1 MNNEL
6 NDLYVSSDEIQKLIL
21 DNPFLKRMGN
31 DVTEKSLLKW
41 VTKKSMHK
49 FEKRAK
55 KRDVLGLI
63 TKFSFDGFFIQK
75 ENGRTIILKPT
86 KKYFVLKDG
95 GLIDESPIDSNT
107 TMSHDINEIKDHSFS
122 IVGAKNGSC
131 PTNDFECFNMD
142 FHDILVSK
150 MNNDNGMYKE
160 ITKYSPI
167 FFDLLCNILN
177 DTLTDWHTKILI
189 SSALG
194 YFVLDDDIV
203 PDHDEDGYVDDL
215 FIVCYVLKE
224 IKNNISST
232 LVENNW
238 YYDGDILQLIDEIYN
253 QSYNIVKDDVCA
265 ILQKVGLHKFKTLEL
280 EEYSGEY
287 PQRMAKLGREKRELL
302 ALLAFV
308 IKQIYHVNM
317 NNKKI
322 ETIKDFLQQYGDYH
336 EVNRLIELS
345 MANHGI
351 QVKNEENSDNF
362 ESELEEELR
371 QARLEALSED

>member
-1 MNNEL
+1 MNDEL

-21 DNPFLKRMGN
+21 NNPFIKRMGN

-41 VTKKSMHK
+41 VTKESMSK

-55 KRDVLGLI
+55 KRDVLGSI
-63 TKFSFDGFFIQK
+63 TKFLFDGIFVQK
-75 ENGRTIILKPT
+75 EKGRTTILKPT

-95 GLIDESPIDSNT
+95 GLIEDSPINSNFSI
-107 TMSHDINEIKDHSFS
+107 SHNINETEDQFFS
-122 IVGAKNGSC
+122 ACDVESEALAISN
-131 PTNDFECFNMD
+131 FECTNME

-150 MNNDNGMYKE
+150 MNNDNGRHKE
-160 ITKYSPI
+160 ITKYSPL

-177 DTLTDWHTKILI
+177 YKFTDWHTKILI

-194 YFVLDDDIV
+194 YFVLDDDII

-232 LVENNW
+232 LIEDNW
-238 YYDGDILQLIDEIYN
+238 YYDGDVLQLIDEIYN
-253 QSYNIVKDDVCA
+253 QSYDVVEDNVCA

-287 PQRMAKLGREKRELL
+287 PHKISKLGHEKRELL
-302 ALLAFV
+302 ALLAFL
-308 IKQIYHVNM
+308 IKQMYHVNM
-317 NNKKI
+317 NNKKT
-322 ETIKDFLQQYGDYH
+322 ETIKKFLQQYGDYQ
-336 EVNRLIELS
+336 EINRLIELS
-345 MANHGI
+345 MTNHEI
-351 QVKNEENSDNF
+351 QMINDENVDDF

-371 QARLEALSED
+371 QARLDALSM

>member
-6 NDLYVSSDEIQKLIL
+6 NDLYVSSNEIQKLIL

-41 VTKKSMHK
+41 VTKESMSK

-63 TKFSFDGFFIQK
+63 TKFSFDGFFVQK
-75 ENGRTIILKPT
+75 EKGRTIILKPT

-95 GLIDESPIDSNT
+95 GLIDESPIDSNS

-122 IVGAKNGSC
+122 IMKAENDESF
-131 PTNDFECFNMD
+131 TNDFECLNMG

-160 ITKYSPI
+160 ITKYSPL

-177 DTLTDWHTKILI
+177 DKFTDWHTKILI

-194 YFVLDDDIV
+194 YFVLDNDMI

-215 FIVCYVLKE
+215 FIVSYVLKE

-232 LVENNW
+232 LVEDNW
-238 YYDGDILQLIDEIYN
+238 YSDGDILQLIDEIYN
-253 QSYNIVKDDVCA
+253 QSYDIVEDNVCA
-265 ILQKVGLHKFKTLEL
+265 ILQKVGLHKFRTLEL

-351 QVKNEENSDNF
+351 QVKNDENSVNF

-371 QARLEALSED
+371 QARLEALSKD

>member
-1 MNNEL
+1 MNDEL
-6 NDLYVSSDEIQKLIL
+6 NDLHVSSDEIQKLLL
-21 DNPFLKRMGN
+21 DNPFIKRMGD

-41 VTKKSMHK
+41 VINESMTK

-55 KRDVLGLI
+55 KRDVLGSI
-63 TKFSFDGFFIQK
+63 TKFLFDGIFVQK
-75 ENGRTIILKPT
+75 EKGRTRILKPT

-95 GLIDESPIDSNT
+95 GLIDDFPINSDS
-107 TMSHDINEIKDHSFS
+107 TMSHGINEIENQSIS
-122 IVGAKNGSC
+122 IVDME
-131 PTNDFECFNMD
+131 NDAPLIINSEYSNIGFY
-142 FHDILVSK
+142 DILVSK
-150 MNNDNGMYKE
+150 MNNDNGMHKE
-160 ITKYSPI
+160 ITKYSPQ

-177 DTLTDWHTKILI
+177 DKFTDWHTKILI

-194 YFVLDDDIV
+194 YFVLDDDII

-215 FIVCYVLKE
+215 FIICYVLKE

-232 LVENNW
+232 LVEDNW

-253 QSYNIVKDDVCA
+253 QSYDIVEDNVCA

-287 PQRMAKLGREKRELL
+287 PQRMAKLGHEKRELL

-317 NNKKI
+317 NNKKT
-322 ETIKDFLQQYGDYH
+322 ETIKKYLQQYGDYQ
-336 EVNRLIELS
+336 EINRLIELS

-351 QVKNEENSDNF
+351 QVKNDENCDDFKSQ
-362 ESELEEELR
+362 LEEELR
-371 QARLEALSED
+371 QARLDTLLEE